1 MRERFEQRLFRI
13 FAQAGYSPVQLLT
26 VTPEEMVEIPGIT
39 VPNIRAVLCVQNKVL
54 ADRNKI
60 RSGRL
65 VEELLKE
72 AGRDGRCAHERA
84 AYTGRPGGPA
94 RLLHFRPHPA
104 PFLRRMALSDLC
116 RMEENAYPLSQW
128 QEAVRYLT
136 GDERDFAS
144 VKEIKAFI
152 LSETEAKR

>member
-26 VTPEEMVEIPGIT
+26 ITPEEMVEIPGIT

-54 ADRNKI
+54 ADRNKV

-72 AGRDGRCAHERA
+72 AEERQEPADSA
-84 AYTGRPGGPA
+84 ASTLA
-94 RLLHFRPHPA
+94 SEIWVISSAIFSA
-104 PFLRRMALSDLC
+104 TCSVAAEA
-116 RMEENAYPLSQW
+116 EEEQTMD
-128 QEAVRYLT
+128 R
-136 GDERDFAS
+136 
-144 VKEIKAFI
+144 
-152 LSETEAKR
+152 